1 MDEPIKKKVLTE
13 PDDGGHSM
21 EIVSPLL
28 SPQDGKRISDRNA
41 SFANE
46 LRERESDALR
56 LAGLSTPRR
65 LLEIDERKSAIE
77 LRALRDEARRK
88 HDLDVPLTIA
98 RVEEINTHDMAECK
112 KENTANRA
120 LIANKNARIELLQ

>member
-41 SFANE
+41 SFAIE
-46 LRERESDALR
+46 LCERESDALR

-88 HDLDVPLTIA
+88 HDLDISVTIA
-98 RVEEINTHDMAECK
+98 RVEEINTRVTCP
-112 KENTANRA
+112 NVRRRTRP
-120 LIANKNARIELLQ
+120 IAH